1 MFVFINQNTS
11 KCGWGDPDGSKEKGK
26 TGGLSV
32 WNVHPLAFSE
42 GWLPRRDTQGEKWGS
57 APEKWGSESLLP
69 PLGTPLMPV

>member
-42 GWLPRRDTQGEKWGS
+42 GWLPRRDTRGEVGFC
-57 APEKWGSESLLP
+57 P
-69 PLGTPLMPV
+69 